1 MIKLETAKEIVKSY
15 VGSNWCELDT
25 YLDANTGVSPFY
37 FEDDSQIDDFI
48 FYLHNYYSIEIS
60 KEELQSEDQS
70 IVYLFDLIRQRC
82 NKDDL
87 TILRAVIGSYY
98 IKAHDIA
105 LQEQNRKKLILQLL
119 TSLIEHITS
128 VQSQLLHMQDEKEIS
143 LPALCDCLNDWLIG
157 LNQLQRCVVPD
168 VPDTNDEEDET
179 LSADEDAEAE
189 SSEDIETEN
198 SESENVE

>member
-1 MIKLETAKEIVKSY
+1 M
-15 VGSNWCELDT
+15 
-25 YLDANTGVSPFY
+25 SPFY

-60 KEELQSEDQS
+60 KEELQGEDQS

-98 IKAHDIA
+98 IKAHTIA

-143 LPALCDCLNDWLIG
+143 LPALRDCVNDWLIG
-157 LNQLQRCVVPD
+157 LNQIQRCVVPD
-168 VPDTNDEEDET
+168 VPDTNDDEDET
-179 LSADEDAEAE
+179 SSADEDADAE
-189 SSEDIETEN
+189 SSENAETE
-198 SESENVE
+198 S